1 MMSRES
7 CTSGTCWWHFSCDI
21 DSDWLGRFIYLS
33 ESAYTFRYLFPGLLG
48 FGIFVIFPIA
58 YMVFLSFTKYSSQ
71 NLLTFN
77 RSLGFFA
84 YHSLEPTK

>member
-1 MMSRES
+1 M
-7 CTSGTCWWHFSCDI
+7 GGSCDI
-21 DSDWLGRFIYLS
+21 DSDWLGGAFIYLS
-33 ESAYTFRYLFPGLLG
+33 ESAYTFRYPFRGLL
-48 FGIFVIFPIA
+48 VIFPIA

-84 YHSLEPTK
+84 CPRKKV